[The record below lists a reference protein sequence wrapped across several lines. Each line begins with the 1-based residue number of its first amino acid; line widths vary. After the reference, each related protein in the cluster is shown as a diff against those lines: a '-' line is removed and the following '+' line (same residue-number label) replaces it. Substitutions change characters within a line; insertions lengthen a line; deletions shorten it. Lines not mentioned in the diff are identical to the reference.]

1 MSGHSPRHEEL
12 LPAHALGAL
21 DGEELR
27 ELEAHL
33 ATGCAECRRH
43 LDLWQGDVEE
53 LAASVE
59 PIAPSEET
67 RRRIRKLA
75 GAAIAP
81 MAPLAPPAPIIP
93 IQRPA
98 KSSTARWL
106 PLAAAACLLI
116 AAGSLWR
123 QAQMGRE
130 LDRLGAERDRLA
142 RQVAGLDQQLGLA
155 RSESQRLAESLS
167 IIASPGS
174 RSIQLAGLGPT
185 PQASGHTFVSP
196 ERNEAVFY
204 AFGLPAP
211 ERGKTY
217 QLWWI
222 QDGKPV
228 SAGVFDVDE
237 RGSGSLRVANVAP
250 AGRIQAWAV
259 TVEPEGGVP
268 APTGA
273 MVLKG

>member
-1 MSGHSPRHEEL
+1 MSPGHSIRHEEL
-12 LPAHALGAL
+12 LPAYALGAL
-21 DGEELR
+21 DGEDLR

-33 ATGCAECRRH
+33 TAGCDECRRQ

-59 PIAPSEET
+59 PVAPSEET
-67 RRRIRKLA
+67 RRRIGRLA
-75 GAAIAP
+75 GVGAQVV
-81 MAPLAPPAPIIP
+81 PIRRPSRSP
-93 IQRPA
+93 ITKWA
-98 KSSTARWL
+98 L
-106 PLAAAACLLI
+106 LAAAACLLL

-123 QAQMGRE
+123 QAKLGRE

-142 RQVAGLDQQLGLA
+142 REVAGLDKQLGLA
-155 RSESQRLAESLS
+155 RSEAQRLAESLS

-196 ERNEAVFY
+196 ERGEAVFY
-204 AFGLPAP
+204 AFGLPAAEP
-211 ERGKTY
+211 GKTY

-228 SAGVFDVDE
+228 SAGTFGVDE
-237 RGSGSLRVANVAP
+237 RGSGSLRVQRVAP
-250 AGRIQAWAV
+250 AGQIQAWAV

-268 APTGA
+268 QPTGA

>member
-1 MSGHSPRHEEL
+1 MNAGHATRHEDL
-12 LPAHALGAL
+12 LPAYALGAL
-21 DGEELR
+21 DGEDLR
-27 ELEAHL
+27 ELEVHL
-33 ATGCAECRRH
+33 GRQQ

-59 PIAPSEET
+59 PVAPSEET
-67 RRRIRKLA
+67 RKRIQRLA
-75 GAAIAP
+75 GVGVAAP
-81 MAPLAPPAPIIP
+81 VVPIR
-93 IQRPA
+93 RP
-98 KSSTARWL
+98 SGSLARWAL
-106 PLAAAACLLI
+106 VAAAASLLI

-123 QAQMGRE
+123 QARLGNE

-142 RQVAGLDQQLGLA
+142 REVSSLDQQLGLA
-155 RSESQRLAESLS
+155 RAESQRLAESLS

-196 ERNEAVFY
+196 ERGAAVFY

-211 ERGKTY
+211 EPGKTY

-222 QDGKPV
+222 EDGKPV
-228 SAGVFDVDE
+228 SAGTFDVDE
-237 RGSGSLRVANVAP
+237 RGSGSLRVERVTP
-250 AGRIQAWAV
+250 AGQIQAWAV

-268 APTGA
+268 QPTGA

>member
-1 MSGHSPRHEEL
+1 MSPGHSTRHEEL
-12 LPAHALGAL
+12 LPAFALGAL
-21 DGEELR
+21 DGEDLR
-27 ELEAHL
+27 ELETHL
-33 ATGCAECRRH
+33 AAGCEECRRQ

-59 PIAPSEET
+59 PVQPSEAT
-67 RRRIRKLA
+67 RKRIQRLA
-75 GAAIAP
+75 GA
-81 MAPLAPPAPIIP
+81 PAPVRRSP
-93 IQRPA
+93 V
-98 KSSTARWL
+98 TRWL
-106 PLAAAACLLI
+106 QLAAAACLLI

-123 QAQMGRE
+123 QAQLTRQ
-130 LDRLGAERDRLA
+130 LDRLGAERDHLA
-142 RQVAGLDQQLGLA
+142 REVAGLDKQLGLA
-155 RSESQRLAESLS
+155 RAESQRLAESLS

-196 ERNEAVFY
+196 ERGEAVFY
-204 AFGLPAP
+204 AFHLPAP
-211 ERGKTY
+211 EPGKTY

-228 SAGVFDVDE
+228 SAGTFGVDE
-237 RGSGSLRVANVAP
+237 RGSGSLRVQNVAP
-250 AGRIQAWAV
+250 AGQIQAWAV

-268 APTGA
+268 QPTGA

>member
-1 MSGHSPRHEEL
+1 MTSGHSTRHEEL
-12 LPAHALGAL
+12 LPAYALGAL
-21 DGEELR
+21 DGEDLR
-27 ELEAHL
+27 ELEAHMG
-33 ATGCAECRRH
+33 TGCEECRRQ

-59 PIAPSEET
+59 PVAPSEET
-67 RRRIRKLA
+67 RKRIGRLA
-75 GAAIAP
+75 GARSP
-81 MAPLAPPAPIIP
+81 VTQVVP
-93 IQRPA
+93 IQRPSRSPITKWA
-98 KSSTARWL
+98 L
-106 PLAAAACLLI
+106 LAAAACLLL

-123 QAQMGRE
+123 QARLGNE

-155 RSESQRLAESLS
+155 RAESQRLAESLS
-167 IIASPGS
+167 IITSPGS

-196 ERNEAVFY
+196 QRGEAVFY
-204 AFGLPAP
+204 ASGLPAP
-211 ERGKTY
+211 EAGKTY

-228 SAGVFDVDE
+228 SAGTFDVDE
-237 RGSGSLRVANVAP
+237 RGSGSLRVEHVAP
-250 AGRIQAWAV
+250 AGQIQAWAV

-268 APTGA
+268 QPTGA

>member
-12 LPAHALGAL
+12 LPAYALGAL
-21 DGEELR
+21 DGQDLR

-33 ATGCAECRRH
+33 GTGCAECRRQ

-59 PIAPSEET
+59 PITPSEET
-67 RRRIRKLA
+67 RRRIQRLA
-75 GAAIAP
+75 GAPAASMAP
-81 MAPLAPPAPIIP
+81 PAPLAPVVP

-98 KSSTARWL
+98 KSPLSRWL

-123 QAQMGRE
+123 QARMGRE

-142 RQVAGLDQQLGLA
+142 REVAGLDQQLGLA
-155 RSESQRLAESLS
+155 RAESQRLAESLS
-167 IIASPGS
+167 IIAAPGS

-185 PQASGHTFVSP
+185 PQATGHTFISP
-196 ERNEAVFY
+196 ERGEAVFY
-204 AFGLPAP
+204 AHGLPAP

-228 SAGVFDVDE
+228 SAGTFGVDG
-237 RGSGSLRVANVAP
+237 RGSGSLRVEHVAP

-268 APTGA
+268 QPTGA